1 MNLKNLNSV
10 FFLGIGGIGMSAIAR
25 YFVSMGIAVSGYD
38 KTSSALT
45 KSLEEEGIN
54 ILFEDD
60 KTKIEDDYDLIV
72 YTPAIPL
79 SSELYNHFN
88 SQNYTLMKRSQ
99 VLGMISKDKFT
110 IAVAG
115 THGKTSVSAQI
126 THLLKASGYD
136 CTGFVGGICRNYNS
150 NYVAGRK
157 DVVVIEAD
165 EYDRSFLYLSP
176 DILVVTSLDPDHLDI
191 YGDFN
196 QMKKTFLQLIAK
208 AKSNAKVLLH
218 DDVLNVLHPGNID
231 RFKDID
237 VYTYGSPSSNYYAL
251 DTQVVLSPEGEP
263 KFGFN
268 YILENTE
275 SHSVQINIPGS
286 HNVDNTLASMTVTQL
301 MGIDFESVQKGVQS
315 FEGINRRFDYHV
327 KMNQGRAIYI
337 DDYAHHPSEINVT
350 IDAIRKLYPKKKL
363 TAIFQP
369 HLYSRTQ
376 DFAEEF
382 AQELSKVDEL
392 ILLPIYPAR
401 EEPIPGV
408 NSEMLLSKVSIEAK
422 QITAKEKVLELLSN
436 KELDILLTIGAG
448 DIDRLIN
455 PIKSLLSYE

>member
-1 MNLKNLNSV
+1 
-10 FFLGIGGIGMSAIAR
+10 MS
-25 YFVSMGIAVSGYD
+25 D
-38 KTSSALT
+38 
-45 KSLEEEGIN
+45 
-54 ILFEDD
+54 
-60 KTKIEDDYDLIV
+60 
-72 YTPAIPL
+72 
-79 SSELYNHFN
+79 
-88 SQNYTLMKRSQ
+88 
-99 VLGMISKDKFT
+99 
-110 IAVAG
+110 
-115 THGKTSVSAQI
+115 
-126 THLLKASGYD
+126 
-136 CTGFVGGICRNYNS
+136 
-150 NYVAGRK
+150 
-157 DVVVIEAD
+157 
-165 EYDRSFLYLSP
+165 
-176 DILVVTSLDPDHLDI
+176 
-191 YGDFN
+191 
-196 QMKKTFLQLIAK
+196 
-208 AKSNAKVLLH
+208 
-218 DDVLNVLHPGNID
+218 
-231 RFKDID
+231 
-237 VYTYGSPSSNYYAL
+237 
-251 DTQVVLSPEGEP
+251 
-263 KFGFN
+263 
-268 YILENTE
+268 
-275 SHSVQINIPGS
+275 
-286 HNVDNTLASMTVTQL
+286 NVDH
-301 MGIDFESVQKGVQS
+301 DFESVQKGVQS